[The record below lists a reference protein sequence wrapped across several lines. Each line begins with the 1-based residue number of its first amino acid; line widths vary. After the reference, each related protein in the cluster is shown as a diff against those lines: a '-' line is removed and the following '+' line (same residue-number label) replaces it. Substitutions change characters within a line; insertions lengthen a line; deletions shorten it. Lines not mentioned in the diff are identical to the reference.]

1 MTKPHQT
8 LLLYPSLV
16 ALSAALASTADAQQA
31 RRPAAAPAANAEND
45 ALVANAE
52 ADSYAIAEQLY
63 AHAQTKGMDPA
74 SRAAIMN
81 RSAELFG
88 DFIKKYPNNENHD
101 KAQYLQAI
109 CQAEAGNHKASNA
122 NLANLANTR
131 HGEYPAAAAYKLGTQ
146 AMSRS
151 LWETAVGYFRIAV
164 RETQR
169 PGLRSDA
176 TYRLGRSLL
185 QMGNR
190 PEAENSFRQVQA
202 MQGVQPAIAQAAVL
216 ALAQMKTEDGADG
229 EAYPLYRSLLDFP
242 NLDARVRGTATLQA
256 ARLASRLGKS
266 DEAQE
271 LYQRLATMPGMD
283 KYAGEAQMETILN
296 LYRNKDFEGIVR
308 QVSGGYAQID
318 DPAMAARRALIVGQA
333 NMELRRY
340 DSAAQWFAL
349 AEQAQPHSA
358 IAADAGYR
366 RIVCAQQLR
375 SSSFLTLAEKYLA
388 AYAQPGSATAELP
401 NNELVRLMYA
411 DKLMQAGLARTGH
424 EGQSP
429 ASSEAER
436 KAQQE
441 NIAQASRQFD
451 ALNID
456 RLPEAVQADALY
468 KKAWCGAQVDGE
480 RPSDELMKTLETF
493 ITRFTQDARLP
504 EALVLRAS
512 CRTKRNEHGPA
523 LADYDRVINE
533 FADSAAFPVAC
544 QRAAQACT
552 GKDVAKM
559 IGYYEK
565 LIACGSPRV
574 KPSAIAEAHYSIARA
589 LYETEPARAIPHFE
603 EASKMDAEH
612 YSKLVDLGLV
622 QCHYKLKD
630 AEKLHA
636 ALRKLEANNPASYQG
651 LPPAILRWCGWMCSQ
666 SRKFVDANKYLSDAL
681 QREPQETYAAADGSQ
696 KTRAKVEP
704 LVWKTLARVRLEL
717 KQYEFGLEPAQHYV
731 SMETQPY
738 RKADGMRDEAQ
749 LLIGLGRTEEARKVC
764 EEAIALGID
773 GPLKSSVFITLG
785 DAYYVEKQYSEAA
798 KYYGRTA
805 NVVNDKELKPQAL
818 YKIARALRKA
828 GKEGEAAQYE
838 ESLRREFPGW
848 NPSSADVALIEERPL

>member
-1 MTKPHQT
+1 MTKPQVF
-8 LLLYPSLV
+8 LPSLV
-16 ALSAALASTADAQQA
+16 ALSAALAATADAQQKKQA
-31 RRPAAAPAANAEND
+31 TPAPNAADGP
-45 ALVANAE
+45 LVANAE

-63 AHAQTKGMDPA
+63 SHAQTRGMDAA
-74 SRAAIMN
+74 SRTAIMN
-81 RSAELFG
+81 RAAELFG
-88 DFIKKYPNNENHD
+88 DFIRKFPSNENRD

-109 CQAEAGNHKASNA
+109 CQAEAGNQKASNT

-131 HGEYPAAAAYKLGTQ
+131 HGEYAAAAAYKLGTQ
-146 AMSRS
+146 AISRN
-151 LWETAVGYFRIAV
+151 LWETAVGYFRITV

-169 PGLRSDA
+169 PALRSDA

-190 PEAENSFRQVQA
+190 QEAENSFRQVQV
-202 MQGVQPAIAQAAVL
+202 MQEVQPAIAQASIL

-242 NLDARVRGTATLQA
+242 NLEPRVRGTATLQA
-256 ARLASRLGKS
+256 ARLAARLGKANES
-266 DEAQE
+266 QE
-271 LYQRLATMPGMD
+271 LYQRLSTMAGME

-333 NMELRRY
+333 NMELKRY

-349 AEQAQPHSA
+349 AEQAQPHTPL
-358 IAADAGYR
+358 AADAGYR

-375 SSSFLTLAEKYLA
+375 SSGFLPLSEKYLA
-388 AYAQPGSATAELP
+388 TYDQPGSVTAELP
-401 NNELVRLMYA
+401 CIELVRLMYA
-411 DKLMQAGLARTGH
+411 DRLMQAGLAQGGM
-424 EGQSP
+424 EGLSP
-429 ASSEAER
+429 AAAEAER
-436 KAQQE
+436 KAQME
-441 NIAQASRQFD
+441 NLAQAYRQFV

-468 KKAWCGAQVDGE
+468 KKAWCGAQVDGD

-493 ITRFTQDARLP
+493 ITRFDKDSRLP
-504 EALVLRAS
+504 EALVLRAT
-512 CRTKRNEHGPA
+512 CRTKRNELGPA
-523 LADYDRVINE
+523 LADFDRVINS
-533 FADSAAFPVAC
+533 FADSPAAPVAS
-544 QRAAQACT
+544 QRAAQACN
-552 GKDVAKM
+552 GKDSAKM
-559 IGYYEK
+559 VAYYEK
-565 LIACGSPRV
+565 LIAFGAPRV
-574 KPSAIAEAHYSIARA
+574 KPTAIAEAHYSIARS
-589 LYETEPARAIPHFE
+589 LYEAEPARAIPHFE
-603 EASKMDAEH
+603 EAAKLDAAH

-636 ALRKLEANNPASYQG
+636 ALRKLESNNPASYQG

-666 SRKFVDANKYLSDAL
+666 SRKYVDANKYLSDAL
-681 QREPQETYAAADGSQ
+681 QREPQESYTAADGTQ
-696 KTRAKVEP
+696 KTRPKVEP

-764 EEAIALGID
+764 EAAIALGID

-785 DAYYVEKQYSEAA
+785 DAYFVEKQYSEAA

-838 ESLRREFPGW
+838 ESLRKEFPGW

>member
-1 MTKPHQT
+1 MMKPQA
-8 LLLYPSLV
+8 LLCPSLV
-16 ALSAALASTADAQQA
+16 ALSAILASTSEAQNA
-31 RRPAAAPAANAEND
+31 RRPAASAAD
-45 ALVANAE
+45 GPLVANAE

-63 AHAQTKGMDPA
+63 AHAQGGGMDA
-74 SRAAIMN
+74 AARTAIMN
-81 RSAELFG
+81 RAAELFG
-88 DFIKKYPNNENHD
+88 EFIRKFPDNENRD
-101 KAQYLQAI
+101 RAQYQQAI
-109 CQAEAGNHKASNA
+109 CQAEAGNQKDSNA
-122 NLANLANTR
+122 NLANLANNR
-131 HGEYPAAAAYKLGTQ
+131 HGEYAAAAAYKLGTQ
-146 AMSRS
+146 AVSRN
-151 LWETAVGYFRIAV
+151 LWDTAVGYFRITI

-169 PGLRSDA
+169 PELRSDA

-190 PEAENSFRQVQA
+190 PEAENAFRQVQV
-202 MQGVQPAIAQAAVL
+202 MQGVQPAIAQAAL
-216 ALAQMKTEDGADG
+216 LSLAQMKTEDGADA
-229 EAYPLYRSLLDFP
+229 EAYPLYRSLLELP
-242 NLDARVRGTATLQA
+242 RLDAQVRGTATLQS
-256 ARLASRLGKS
+256 ARLASRLGKA
-266 DEAQE
+266 DESRE
-271 LYQRLATMPGMD
+271 LYQRLSTMEGME

-296 LYRNKDFEGIVR
+296 LYRNKDYDGIVR

-333 NMELRRY
+333 NMELKRY

-349 AEQAQPHSA
+349 AERSQPHTPL
-358 IAADAGYR
+358 AADAGYR

-375 SSSFLTLAEKYLA
+375 SSGFLSLAETYLA
-388 AYAQPGSATAELP
+388 TYAQPGSPTAELP

-411 DKLMQAGLARTGH
+411 DRLMQAGLARVGQ
-424 EGQSP
+424 EGQP
-429 ASSEAER
+429 AAALEVEQ
-436 KAQQE
+436 KARQE
-441 NIAQASRQFD
+441 NLAQAARQFD
-451 ALNID
+451 ALNIE

-468 KKAWCGAQVDGE
+468 KKAWCGVQVDGD

-493 ITRFTQDARLP
+493 ISRFGQDSRLP
-504 EALVLRAS
+504 EALVLRAT
-512 CRTKRNEHGPA
+512 CRTKRNELGSA

-533 FADSAAFPVAC
+533 FAESPAAPVAC
-544 QRAAQACT
+544 QRAAQACM
-552 GKDVAKM
+552 GKDTAKM
-559 IGYYEK
+559 VAYYEK
-565 LIACGSPRV
+565 LIACGAPRV

-589 LYETEPARAIPHFE
+589 LYEAEPARAIPHFE
-603 EASKMDAEH
+603 EAAKMDAAH

-681 QREPQETYAAADGSQ
+681 QREPQETYTAADGSQ
-696 KTRAKVEP
+696 KSRAKVEP

-717 KQYEFGLEPAQHYV
+717 RQYEFGLEAAQHYV

-764 EEAIALGID
+764 EAAIALGID

-785 DAYYVEKQYSEAA
+785 DAYYVEKQYGEAA

-828 GKEGEAAQYE
+828 GNAGEAAQYE
-838 ESLRREFPGW
+838 ESLRKEFPGW
-848 NPSSADVALIEERPL
+848 TPSSNDVDLIEERPL

>member
-1 MTKPHQT
+1 MTKPQT
-8 LLLYPSLV
+8 LLPSLV
-16 ALSAALASTADAQQA
+16 ALSAVIVPVADAQQP
-31 RRPAAAPAANAEND
+31 RRPAANAAD
-45 ALVANAE
+45 DPLVANAE

-63 AHAQTKGMDPA
+63 AHAQTRGMDAA
-74 SRAAIMN
+74 SRTAIMN
-81 RSAELFG
+81 RAAELFG
-88 DFIKKYPNNENHD
+88 EFIKKFPNNENRD

-109 CQAEAGNHKASNA
+109 CQAEAGNHNASNA

-131 HGEYPAAAAYKLGTQ
+131 HGEYASAAAYKLGTQ
-146 AMSRS
+146 AMSRN
-151 LWETAVGYFRIAV
+151 LWETAVGYLRITI

-169 PGLRSDA
+169 PALRSDA

-185 QMGNR
+185 QMGKR
-190 PEAENSFRQVQA
+190 QEAEGFFRQVQV
-202 MQGVQPAIAQAAVL
+202 MQGVQPAIAQASVL
-216 ALAQMKTEDGADG
+216 ALAQMKTEDGADA

-242 NLDARVRGTATLQA
+242 NLEASVRGTATLQA
-256 ARLASRLGKS
+256 ARLAARLGKAQES
-266 DEAQE
+266 QE
-271 LYQRLATMPGMD
+271 LYQRLSTMSGME

-296 LYRNKDFEGIVR
+296 LYRNKDYEGIVR

-333 NMELRRY
+333 NMELKRY
-340 DSAAQWFAL
+340 DSAAQWFSL
-349 AEQAQPHSA
+349 AESAQPHTPL
-358 IAADAGYR
+358 AADAGYR

-375 SSSFLTLAEKYLA
+375 SSAFLNLAEKYLA
-388 AYAQPGSATAELP
+388 TYAQPGSPTAELP
-401 NNELVRLMYA
+401 GNELVRLMYA
-411 DKLMQAGLARTGH
+411 DKLMQAGLARVGY
-424 EGQSP
+424 EGQP
-429 ASSEAER
+429 AAAQEAER
-436 KAQQE
+436 QMQQE

-451 ALNID
+451 ALNIE
-456 RLPEAVQADALY
+456 RLPEAVQADAFY

-493 ITRFTQDARLP
+493 ISRFGQDARLP

-512 CRTKRNEHGPA
+512 CRVKRNELGPA

-533 FADSAAFPVAC
+533 FADSAAAPVAC
-544 QRAAQACT
+544 QRAAQACA
-552 GKDVAKM
+552 GKDTAKM
-559 IGYYEK
+559 VSYYEK
-565 LIACGSPRV
+565 LIACGAPRV
-574 KPSAIAEAHYSIARA
+574 KPSAIAEAHYSIARS
-589 LYETEPARAIPHFE
+589 LYEAEPARAIPHFE
-603 EASKMDAEH
+603 EAAKMDAEH
-612 YSKLVDLGLV
+612 YAKLVDLGLV

-630 AEKLHA
+630 ADKLLE
-636 ALRKLEANNPASYQG
+636 ALRQLEANNPASYHG

-666 SRKFVDANKYLSDAL
+666 SRKFADASKYLNDAL
-681 QREPQETYAAADGSQ
+681 QREPEETYTAADGSQ
-696 KTRAKVEP
+696 KTRPRVEP

-717 KQYEFGLEPAQHYV
+717 KLYELGLEAAQHYV

-749 LLIGLGRTEEARKVC
+749 LLIGLGRTAEARKVC

-785 DAYYVEKQYSEAA
+785 DAFYVEKQYAEAA

-828 GKEGEAAQYE
+828 GKDGEAAQYE
-838 ESLRREFPGW
+838 ESLRKEFPGW
-848 NPSSADVALIEERPL
+848 TPSTNDVVLVEERSL

>member
-1 MTKPHQT
+1 MMKPQAPV
-8 LLLYPSLV
+8 LFPSLL
-16 ALSAALASTADAQQA
+16 ALGALLATTAEAQQKK
-31 RRPAAAPAANAEND
+31 PAAKPTD
-45 ALVANAE
+45 DPLVANAE

-63 AHAQTKGMDPA
+63 AHAQSREGDAA
-74 SRAAIMN
+74 SRTAIMN
-81 RSAELFG
+81 RAAELFG
-88 DFIKKYPNNENHD
+88 DFIARFPNNENRD

-109 CQAEAGNHKASNA
+109 CQAESGDLKASNA

-131 HGEYPAAAAYKLGTQ
+131 HGEYASAAAYKLGTQ

-151 LWETAVGYFRIAV
+151 LWETAVGYLRIAI

-169 PGLRSDA
+169 PALRSDA

-190 PEAENSFRQVQA
+190 PEAENSFRQVQV

-216 ALAQMKTEDGADG
+216 ALAQMKTEDGADA

-242 NLDARVRGTATLQA
+242 KLDASVRGTATLQA
-256 ARLASRLGKS
+256 ARLAARLGKA
-266 DEAQE
+266 DESQQ
-271 LYQRLATMPGMD
+271 LYQQLSTMAGME

-296 LYRNKDFEGIVR
+296 LYRNKDYEGIVR

-333 NMELRRY
+333 NMELKRY
-340 DSAAQWFAL
+340 DSAGQWFAL
-349 AEQAQPHSA
+349 AEQAQPHTPL
-358 IAADAGYR
+358 AADAGYR
-366 RIVCAQQLR
+366 RIICAQQLR
-375 SSSFLTLAEKYLA
+375 SSSLLPLAEKYLG
-388 AYAQPGSATAELP
+388 AYAQPGSPTAELP
-401 NNELVRLMYA
+401 VNELVRLMYA
-411 DKLMQAGLARTGH
+411 DKLMQAGLAPVGY
-424 EGQSP
+424 EGQP
-429 ASSEAER
+429 AAQLEADR
-436 KAQQE
+436 QMQQE
-441 NIAQASRQFD
+441 NIARASRQYD

-456 RLPEAVQADALY
+456 RLPEAVRADALY
-468 KKAWCGAQVDGE
+468 KKAWCGVQVDGE
-480 RPSDELMKTLETF
+480 RPTDELMKTLETF
-493 ITRFTQDARLP
+493 ISRYPQDSRLP

-512 CRTKRNEHGPA
+512 CRIKRNELGQA

-533 FADSAAFPVAC
+533 FADSPAAPVAC
-544 QRAAQACT
+544 QRAAQACA
-552 GKDVAKM
+552 GKDSAKM
-559 IGYYEK
+559 VAYFEK
-565 LIACGSPRV
+565 LIACGTPRV
-574 KPSAIAEAHYSIARA
+574 KPSAIAEAHYSIART
-589 LYETEPARAIPHFE
+589 LYEAEPARAIPHFE
-603 EASKMDAEH
+603 EAAKMDAEH
-612 YSKLVDLGLV
+612 YEKLVDLGLV

-630 AEKLHA
+630 ADKLLES
-636 ALRKLEANNPASYQG
+636 LRKLEAHNPASYQG
-651 LPPAILRWCGWMCSQ
+651 LPAAILRWCGWMCSQ

-681 QREPQETYAAADGSQ
+681 QREPQETYTAADGSQ
-696 KTRAKVEP
+696 KSRAKVEP

-749 LLIGLGRTEEARKVC
+749 LLIGLGRTEDARKVC

-773 GPLKSSVFITLG
+773 GPLKSAVFITLG
-785 DAYYVEKQYSEAA
+785 DAFYVEKQYSEAA

-838 ESLRREFPGW
+838 ESLRKEFPGW
-848 NPSSADVALIEERPL
+848 NPSSNDVALIEERPL

>member
-1 MTKPHQT
+1 MTKPQA
-8 LLLYPSLV
+8 LLCPSLV
-16 ALSAALASTADAQQA
+16 ALSAILSPSALAQQKKAPANKADA
-31 RRPAAAPAANAEND
+31 P
-45 ALVANAE
+45 LVADAE
-52 ADSYAIAEQLY
+52 TDSYAIAEQLY
-63 AHAQTKGMDPA
+63 AHAQTKGMDAA
-74 SRAAIMN
+74 SRSAIMN
-81 RSAELFG
+81 RASELFG
-88 DFIKKYPNNENHD
+88 EFIKKYPNNENRER
-101 KAQYLQAI
+101 AQYLQSI
-109 CQAEAGNHKASNA
+109 CQAEAGNHPASNA
-122 NLANLANTR
+122 NLANLANSR
-131 HGEYPAAAAYKLGTQ
+131 HGEYAAAAAYKLGTQ
-146 AMSRS
+146 ALSRN

-190 PEAENSFRQVQA
+190 QEAESSFRQVQV
-202 MQGVQPAIAQAAVL
+202 MQGVQPTIAQAAIL
-216 ALAQMKTEDGADG
+216 ALAQMKTEDGANAD
-229 EAYPLYRSLLDFP
+229 AYPLYRSLLDYP

-256 ARLASRLGKS
+256 ARLAARLGKA
-266 DEAQE
+266 DESQE
-271 LYQRLATMPGMD
+271 LYQRLSSLSGME

-333 NMELRRY
+333 NMELKRY

-349 AEQAQPHSA
+349 AEQAQPGTP

-375 SSSFLTLAEKYLA
+375 SPNFLTLAEKYLGT
-388 AYAQPGSATAELP
+388 YAQPGSATAELP
-401 NNELVRLMYA
+401 ANELVRLMYA
-411 DKLMQAGLARTGH
+411 DRLMQAGLARVGH
-424 EGQSP
+424 EGQP
-429 ASSEAER
+429 AAVAEAER

-441 NIAQASRQFD
+441 NIAQAARQFD
-451 ALNID
+451 ALNIE

-468 KKAWCGAQVDGE
+468 KKGWCGAQVDGN
-480 RPSDELMKTLETF
+480 RPTDELMKTLETF
-493 ITRFTQDARLP
+493 ITRFPQDARVP

-512 CRTKRNEHGPA
+512 CHLKRNEQAAA
-523 LADYDRVINE
+523 LADFDRAINE
-533 FADSAAFPVAC
+533 FADSPAAPVAC
-544 QRAAQACT
+544 QRAAQACS
-552 GKDVAKM
+552 GKDAAKM
-559 IGYYEK
+559 VAYYEK
-565 LIACGSPRV
+565 LISFGTPRV
-574 KPSAIAEAHYSIARA
+574 KPRALAEAHHSIARS
-589 LYETEPARAIPHFE
+589 LYESDPARAIPHFE
-603 EASKMDAEH
+603 EAAKMDAEH
-612 YSKLVDLGLV
+612 YTRLVDLGLV
-622 QCHYKLKD
+622 QCYYKLRD

-636 ALRKLEANNPASYQG
+636 ALCQLEANNPASYQG
-651 LPPAILRWCGWMCSQ
+651 LPAAILRWCGWMCSQ
-666 SRKFVDANKYLSDAL
+666 SRKYMDANKYLSDAL
-681 QREPQETYAAADGSQ
+681 QREPQETYTAADGTQ

-704 LVWKTLARVRLEL
+704 LVWKTLARARLEL
-717 KQYEFGLEPAQHYV
+717 RQYEFGLEPAQHYV

-738 RKADGMRDEAQ
+738 RKADGMRDMAQ
-749 LLIGLGRTEEARKVC
+749 LLIGLGRAEEARKVC

-818 YKIARALRKA
+818 YKIAKALRKA

-848 NPSSADVALIEERPL
+848 TPSSHDVSLIEERTH

>member
-1 MTKPHQT
+1 MMKSHPT
-8 LLLYPSLV
+8 LLPSLL
-16 ALSAALASTADAQQA
+16 ALSAVLSPAADAQQA
-31 RRPAAAPAANAEND
+31 RRPAPAPQSGD
-45 ALVANAE
+45 GPLVANAE

-63 AHAQTKGMDPA
+63 AHAQTRGMDAA

-81 RSAELFG
+81 RASELFG
-88 DFIKKYPNNENHD
+88 DFIKKFPNNENRD

-109 CQAEAGNHKASNA
+109 CQAEAGNQKASNT
-122 NLANLANTR
+122 NLAALANTR
-131 HGEYPAAAAYKLGTQ
+131 KGEYAAAAAYKLGTQ
-146 AMSRS
+146 AMSRN
-151 LWETAVGYFRIAV
+151 LWETAVGYFRITI

-169 PGLRSDA
+169 PGLRSDS

-190 PEAENSFRQVQA
+190 PEAENSFRQVQV
-202 MQGVQPAIAQAAVL
+202 MQGVQPAIAQASL
-216 ALAQMKTEDGADG
+216 MALAQMKTEDGADA
-229 EAYPLYRSLLDFP
+229 EAYPLYRNLLDFP
-242 NLDARVRGTATLQA
+242 ELDARVHGTATLQA
-256 ARLASRLGKS
+256 ARLAARLGKA
-266 DEAQE
+266 DESQE
-271 LYQRLATMPGMD
+271 LYQRLSTMAGME

-333 NMELRRY
+333 NMELKRY
-340 DSAAQWFAL
+340 DSASQWFAL
-349 AEQAQPHSA
+349 AEQAQPHSP

-375 SSSFLTLAEKYLA
+375 SSGFLTLAEKYLA

-411 DKLMQAGLARTGH
+411 DKLMQAGLARPGQ
-424 EGQSP
+424 EGQSG
-429 ASSEAER
+429 AAEAER
-436 KAQQE
+436 QARQE
-441 NIAQASRQFD
+441 NLAQASRQFD

-468 KKAWCGAQVDGE
+468 KKAWCGAQVEGE
-480 RPSDELMKTLETF
+480 RPSDELMKTLESF
-493 ITRFTQDARLP
+493 ITRFAQDARLP

-512 CRTKRNEHGPA
+512 CRLKRNELGPA
-523 LADYDRVINE
+523 LADFDRVINE

-544 QRAAQACT
+544 QRAAQACA
-552 GKDVAKM
+552 GKDTARM
-559 IGYYEK
+559 MACYEK

-574 KPSAIAEAHYSIARA
+574 KPTAIAEAHYSIARS
-589 LYETEPARAIPHFE
+589 LYESEPARAIPHFE
-603 EASKMDAEH
+603 EAAKMDAEH

-636 ALRKLEANNPASYQG
+636 ALLKLEANNPASYQG

-681 QREPQETYAAADGSQ
+681 QREPQETYTAEDGSQ

-717 KQYEFGLEPAQHYV
+717 KQYEYGLEPAQHYV

-749 LLIGLGRTEEARKVC
+749 LLIGLGRTAEARRIC

-773 GPLKSSVFITLG
+773 GPLKSAVFITLG

-818 YKIARALRKA
+818 FKIARALRKA

-838 ESLRREFPGW
+838 ENLRQEFPGW

>member
-1 MTKPHQT
+1 MTKSQS
-8 LLLYPSLV
+8 LLPSLV
-16 ALSAALASTADAQQA
+16 AFSTVLAPVADAQQNT
-31 RRPAAAPAANAEND
+31 RRPAADPNAADSPLVSNAES
-45 ALVANAE
+45 
-52 ADSYAIAEQLY
+52 DSYAIAEQLY
-63 AHAQTKGMDPA
+63 AHAQTRGVDAA
-74 SRAAIMN
+74 SRTAIMN
-81 RSAELFG
+81 RAAELFG
-88 DFIKKYPNNENHD
+88 DFTKKFPNNENRD

-109 CQAEAGNHKASNA
+109 CQAESGNHQASNA
-122 NLANLANTR
+122 NLASLANGR
-131 HGEYPAAAAYKLGTQ
+131 HGEYAAAAAYKLGTQ
-146 AMSRS
+146 AVSRN
-151 LWETAVGYFRIAV
+151 LWETAIGYFRIAI

-169 PGLRSDA
+169 PALRSDA
-176 TYRLGRSLL
+176 TYRLGRSLQ

-190 PEAENSFRQVQA
+190 QEAENAFRQVQV
-202 MQGVQPAIAQAAVL
+202 MQDVQPSVAQAAIL
-216 ALAQMKTEDGADG
+216 SLAQMKTEDGADA
-229 EAYPLYRSLLDFP
+229 EAYPLYLSLLECP

-256 ARLASRLGKS
+256 ARLAARLGKA
-266 DEAQE
+266 DESQK
-271 LYQRLATMPGMD
+271 LYQQLSTMAGME

-333 NMELRRY
+333 NMELKRY

-349 AEQAQPHSA
+349 AEQAQPQTPM
-358 IAADAGYR
+358 AADAGYR

-375 SSSFLTLAEKYLA
+375 SSGFLSLAEKYLGT
-388 AYAQPGSATAELP
+388 YAQPGSPTAELP
-401 NNELVRLMYA
+401 SNELVRLMYA
-411 DKLMQAGLARTGH
+411 DRLMQAGLARAGQ
-424 EGQSP
+424 EGQS
-429 ASSEAER
+429 ATEAEL

-441 NIAQASRQFD
+441 NIAQAARQFD

-468 KKAWCGAQVDGE
+468 KKAWCGAQVDGD
-480 RPSDELMKTLETF
+480 RPSDDLMKTLESF
-493 ITRFTQDARLP
+493 ISRFGQDARLP
-504 EALVLRAS
+504 EALVLRAT
-512 CRTKRNEHGPA
+512 CRTKRNELGPA

-533 FADSAAFPVAC
+533 FGDSAAFPVAC
-544 QRAAQACT
+544 QRAAQACA
-552 GKDVAKM
+552 GKDNAKM
-559 IGYYEK
+559 VAYYEK
-565 LIACGSPRV
+565 LIACGAPRV
-574 KPSAIAEAHYSIARA
+574 KPTAIAEAHYSIARS
-589 LYETEPARAIPHFE
+589 LYEAEPARAIPHFE
-603 EASKMDAEH
+603 EAAKMDAEH

-636 ALRKLEANNPASYQG
+636 ALRKLEENNPASYQG

-681 QREPQETYAAADGSQ
+681 QREPQETYTAADGTQ

-731 SMETQPY
+731 SMESQPY

-749 LLIGLGRTEEARKVC
+749 LLIGLGRTAEARKVC

-785 DAYYVEKQYSEAA
+785 DACYVEKQYSEAA

-818 YKIARALRKA
+818 YKIAKALRKA
-828 GKEGEAAQYE
+828 GKEGEASQYE
-838 ESLRREFPGW
+838 ESLRKEFPGW
-848 NPSSADVALIEERPL
+848 NPSSNDVALTEERPL